1 MFKFERDPHTDSQM
15 RKLRQTTVKLALL
28 IFFPSN
34 GSKVGGKNCKKLSI
48 IISTNWIINQYFF
61 LFFSRHLTNI
71 QYPPLIL
78 ISTVKT
84 RQCSRASDSVSL
96 IIIPWSPERNDRKR
110 ASELMDER
118 WPRTQ
123 TRECQRI
130 PKLLEWKKNVKTMK
144 NIYYTI
150 IIFLREI
157 FVKGNRNR
165 PKIFLEILRSSILFS
180 SFIDIATIHNSTAS

>member
-1 MFKFERDPHTDSQM
+1 MFKFERNPHTDSQM

-34 GSKVGGKNCKKLSI
+34 GSKVGEENCKKLSI
-48 IISTNWIINQYFF
+48 IIFTNWIINQYFF
-61 LFFSRHLTNI
+61 SIFFTAIS
-71 QYPPLIL
+71 P
-78 ISTVKT
+78 ISTANIDFDVHN
-84 RQCSRASDSVSL
+84 
-96 IIIPWSPERNDRKR
+96 SPMLWQQSYRLCESHYYSMKPKKNDRMR

-150 IIFLREI
+150 IIFLREFFGKATGI
-157 FVKGNRNR
+157 DRKYFWKFFTPRAF
-165 PKIFLEILRSSILFS
+165 FLPS
-180 SFIDIATIHNSTAS
+180 